1 MKINRQS
8 EFEKNKELEANKKRL
23 EEYYYYGTPFVYKN
37 LDEALAAI
45 ERVNYLRELL
55 KDKVEEPNLSYRDMR
70 LQKEKWNRHFLW
82 KNISQYKS
90 MGYPSTYILKYI
102 KNIPINYN

>member
-1 MKINRQS
+1 MNKKRQS

-37 LDEALAAI
+37 LEEALAAL

-55 KDKVEEPNLSYRDMR
+55 KDKVEEPGLTYRDMR
-70 LQKEKWNRHFLW
+70 LQMEKWNRNLIW
-82 KNISQYKS
+82 KKISPNKS
-90 MGYPSTYILKYI
+90 MAYTSTYLLKYI
-102 KNIPINYN
+102 NNLPINYN